1 MSKRVSEQ
9 MLKKIQQGFNKIA
22 AKADIS
28 GISFNPIWAAPEN
41 RITGVITH
49 TGQRLIMRHGEIYT
63 TEDKFR
69 RPIILIGTHYGIV
82 AIYRKSFFNGREE
95 WAIEVCPKLVEKGFF
110 QAEFMMLDSDLIL
123 NQIDDGTLFQA
134 ICMEVENDTDLGIP
148 VSDGIPLPEKNKKAP
163 SKKPVAKPKQTQQ
176 HKKRFDDR
184 SKKPRP
190 QQVESSQRTFNNGDH
205 HHDPVTGID
214 YTFSEGKWKANK
226 PVEVYVEL
234 KSEQVNEIVVKGLN
248 TISGRGMTDGVFV
261 PYYESGFK
269 HEPNHGEADNTTF
282 SLAP

>member
-1 MSKRVSEQ
+1 MSKRVPDQ
-9 MLKKIQQGFNKIA
+9 ILNKIQQGFNA
-22 AKADIS
+22 VCAKATKV
-28 GISFNPIWAAPEN
+28 GISFNPIWAAPDN
-41 RITGVITH
+41 RITGVIMH
-49 TGQRLIMRHGEIYT
+49 PGQRLIMKHGEIYT
-63 TEDKFR
+63 TQDKFHR
-69 RPIILIGTHYGIV
+69 SIVLVGTHYGIV
-82 AIYRKSFFNGREE
+82 ALYKKSIFGGREE

-110 QAEFMMLDSDLIL
+110 EADFNLIDTPL
-123 NQIDDGTLFQA
+123 IFDQINDGTFFQA
-134 ICMEVENDTDLGIP
+134 VCMEVQNDTDNGIP
-148 VSDGIPLPEKNKKAP
+148 VTDGIPLPEKTKKAP

-248 TISGRGMTDGVFV
+248 TISGRGMTDVVFV
-261 PYYESGFK
+261 VDESGFK